1 MKKFAFLIAALLL
14 CAGLSAQ
21 NTVKL
26 PAPKKDA
33 GMTLYQALQQRA
45 SVREFKTVAVPDQ
58 ILSDLLWAAIGINRE
73 DGRLT
78 APTAINSQDIR
89 LYVCRPDGAYEYI
102 AKDNALV
109 KVSGK
114 DLRQDVAAGQGTVGE
129 APLFLVLVADLNRYN
144 RPGPRTAT
152 FGAIDCGYVSQ
163 NICLAC
169 EALGLSTVPR
179 AMMNQDV
186 LKKELGLGEGMELLI
201 NHPVGYKK

>member
-1 MKKFAFLIAALLL
+1 MKKYALLIAAMLL

-33 GMTLYQALQQRA
+33 GMTLYQALQQRS